1 MSTQR
6 FGGGGLSWC
15 LLFSLVF
22 FLFFFF
28 SPPVLNQFVLSAAH
42 LVLTEVFYEN
52 TQCFITFCII
62 M

>member
-28 SPPVLNQFVLSAAH
+28 SPVLNQFVLSAAH

-52 TQCFITFCII
+52 TQCFNTFCII
-62 M
+62 V